1 MSIRL
6 RHLRSVLLAIF
17 IECLSSAPLPSAP
30 PVPSSNQIIKIDWKE
45 QGKAV
50 NGSWEARY
58 KNIFRLSSMWTGTI
72 GGGFSLGGKTI
83 MVGAGMSSPV
93 GLYKVRGSLLGLK
106 PGDMLQYYLSESVGT
121 GTETVGSPPTSIS
134 MKEGLSRDGMF
145 TLSIGDKTFMEGDL
159 KFRKDQGVPANE
171 NFPDI
176 GRAYS
181 RAIDLKRTANGVE
194 VLLGTSNFTLPYSPH
209 GPNFPA
215 DDCSQAEG
223 TQEKVFQDLK
233 SFKFT
238 NAELQNPGQL
248 TKSRMSSNSVEGDT
262 YTASVTVTIMEEED
276 DTEVSVEPQ
285 QGYFDWLPKGNLQ
298 NPSQPGNTFK
308 VSIKVH
314 KKDDPGKPRR
324 ANLKFSLAKVSKEK
338 GVCMNW
344 PEGAPEGEGLRF
356 RPEDYG
362 EGSKISVQDIRHAST
377 TEAVE
382 EAELVLS
389 CFDYGAWATLRIMAK
404 DEQGHEAKVK
414 VRGKETEDLDIPK
427 DDNQNH
433 IADAWE
439 QANGVSG
446 YAADSDN
453 ENDPVG
459 KGFSFRGD
467 GLTLYEEYRGF
478 RVQDSHECGDP
489 KKKDVFVCDDTGGH
503 IAVSGINLFEQ
514 ATGLKVHSL
523 RKEELGSLRIINKN
537 GSGDT
542 HSVDQHGILIVD
554 GKAGTD
560 PYTAPAT
567 PSGDYGPPAMT
578 KEIQIPKGKNCDS
591 GDGLADVAHELCHA
605 VGVDHHGE
613 KNLLSVFW
621 TWKRDPGGQWQLY
634 EQGLNVAEKGKLSWL
649 EGLKPITIYFENPL
663 KEYRHGDALPAHF
676 TWDEVQQGWILWL
689 GGKGSV
695 FSGDQECLQRY
706 YDKQAY
712 QSDMEPSRVRYI
724 PDEGQW
730 KMRNRLCES
739 SRGTGVNEP
748 DHAPQSRYG
757 DASMGNCKGQIVV
770 NDKYAKQ

>member
-1 MSIRL
+1 MSIRVRRL
-6 RHLRSVLLAIF
+6 GLVILALFTGLLSAVHLRGAQ
-17 IECLSSAPLPSAP
+17 PTRP
-30 PVPSSNQIIKIDWKE
+30 SNQIIKIDWKE

-58 KNIFRLSSMWTGTI
+58 KNTFRLSSMWTGTI
-72 GGGFSLGGKTI
+72 GGGFSLGGKTYV
-83 MVGAGMSSPV
+83 VGAGMSSPV
-93 GLYKVRGSLLGLK
+93 GLYEVRGSLLGLK
-106 PGDMLQYYLSESVGT
+106 PGEMLQYYLSESEGS
-121 GTETVGSPPTSIS
+121 GMETSRGP
-134 MKEGLSRDGMF
+134 MKESLSRDGMF
-145 TLSIGDKTFMEGDL
+145 SLSVGDKTFMEGDQT
-159 KFRKDQGVPANE
+159 FRKDQGVPLNE

-181 RAIDLKRTANGVE
+181 RAIDVKRTKDGIE
-194 VLLGTSNFTLPYSPH
+194 VQLGISNFTLPYSPH
-209 GPNFPA
+209 GPNFPGE
-215 DDCSQAEG
+215 DCSQAEG
-223 TQEKVFQDLK
+223 TQEKVLHDLQ
-233 SFKFT
+233 SFKFS
-238 NAELQNPGQL
+238 NAELQSPSEI
-248 TKSRMSSNSVEGDT
+248 TKSRMSSNSVEGDN
-262 YTASVTVTIMEEED
+262 YTASVVVTITEEED
-276 DTEVSVEPQ
+276 ETEVTVEPQ
-285 QGYFDWLPKGNLQ
+285 QGYIDWLPKGNLLS
-298 NPSQPGNTFK
+298 PSQPGGMFK

-314 KKDDPGKPRR
+314 KKGDLGKPRR

-356 RPEDYG
+356 RQEDYG
-362 EGSKISVQDIRHAST
+362 EGSKISVQDTRHSST
-377 TEAVE
+377 SEAVE

-389 CFDYGAWATLRIMAK
+389 CFDYGAWGTLRITAK
-404 DEQGHEAKVK
+404 DERGRGAEVK
-414 VRGKETEDLDIPK
+414 VRGKDSPDLEIPR

-439 QANGVSG
+439 QANGVSD

-478 RVQDSHECGDP
+478 RVQDAHVCGNP
-489 KKKDVFVCDDTGGH
+489 KKKDVFVCDDTAGH

-523 RKEELGSLRIINKN
+523 RKEELGSFRTINRN

-542 HSVDQHGILIVD
+542 HKVDQHGILIVD

-567 PSGDYGPPAMT
+567 PSGAYGPPVMT
-578 KEIQIPKGKNCDS
+578 KEIQLPKGKNCDS

-605 VGVDHHGE
+605 VGADHHGDE
-613 KNLLSVFW
+613 RLFTVFW
-621 TWKRDPGGQWQLY
+621 TWKLKDDGVWQLY
-634 EQGLNVAEKGKLSWL
+634 EQGLNVDENTSTTTWL
-649 EGLKPITIYFENPL
+649 KELKPITVYFENPL
-663 KEYRHGDALPAHF
+663 REYRHGDPLPGHF
-676 TWDEVQQGWILWL
+676 AWDEAHKGWKLYL
-689 GGKGSV
+689 GGKGSE
-695 FSGDQECLQRY
+695 FSGDQECLMRY

-712 QSDMEPSRVRYI
+712 ESEKEPNRVRYI

-730 KMRNRLCES
+730 KMRNRLCENP
-739 SRGTGVNEP
+739 RGTGVNDP

-757 DASMGNCKGQIVV
+757 DAIMGNCKGQIVV